1 MREFIVNDGQAWVMF
16 DAESVQDI
24 FEAHGTEISEEQ
36 AQDILDEIN
45 EEICD
50 AMSYAGMQIIDAHYY
65 RLMEG
70 K

>member
-1 MREFIVNDGQAWVMF
+1 MRKVTVNDSQAWVMF
-16 DAESVQDI
+16 DAVSVQSI
-24 FEAHGTEISEEQ
+24 FASHGTDVSEEQ

-45 EEICD
+45 EDICD

>member
-16 DAESVQDI
+16 DAVSVQSI
-24 FEAHGTEISEEQ
+24 FAAHGAEISEEQ

-50 AMSYAGMQIIDAHYY
+50 AMSYAGMEIIDAHYY

>member
-1 MREFIVNDGQAWVMF
+1 MRKFIVNDSQAWVMF
-16 DAESVQDI
+16 DAESVQRI
-24 FEAHGTEISEEQ
+24 FAAHGKNISEEQ

>member
-1 MREFIVNDGQAWVMF
+1 MREVTVNDSQAWVMF
-16 DAESVQDI
+16 DAASVQCI
-24 FEAHGTEISEEQ
+24 FAAHGRKVSEEQ

-65 RLMEG
+65 RLMEE
-70 K
+70 

>member
-1 MREFIVNDGQAWVMF
+1 MRKFIVNDNQAWVMF
-16 DAESVQDI
+16 DAGSVQDI
-24 FEAHGTEISEEQ
+24 FAAHGTDVSEEQ

-45 EEICD
+45 EDICD

>member
-16 DAESVQDI
+16 DAVSVQSI
-24 FEAHGTEISEEQ
+24 FASHGTEISEEQ

-45 EEICD
+45 EDICD

>member
-1 MREFIVNDGQAWVMF
+1 MREVIVNDSQAWVMF
-16 DAESVQDI
+16 DAVSVQSI
-24 FEAHGTEISEEQ
+24 FASHGTGISEEQ

-50 AMSYAGMQIIDAHYY
+50 AMSYAGMQMIDAHYY

-70 K
+70 E

>member
-1 MREFIVNDGQAWVMF
+1 MRKFIVNDSKAWVMF

>member
-1 MREFIVNDGQAWVMF
+1 MF
-16 DAESVQDI
+16 DAVSVQSI
-24 FEAHGTEISEEQ
+24 FASHGTGISEEQ

-50 AMSYAGMQIIDAHYY
+50 AMSYAGMQMIDAHYY

-70 K
+70 E

>member
-1 MREFIVNDGQAWVMF
+1 MREVTVNDSQAWVMF
-16 DAESVQDI
+16 DAGSVQRI
-24 FEAHGTEISEEQ
+24 FAAHGRKVSEEQ

-65 RLMEG
+65 RLVEG

>member
-16 DAESVQDI
+16 DAVSVQSI
-24 FEAHGTEISEEQ
+24 FASHGTEISEEQ